1 MNNTNN
7 ENNMKL
13 IEKTTNNQFSL
24 LTSKRF
30 GPLFITQ
37 FLGALNDN
45 LYKNAI
51 IILLT
56 FSAINAPGNL
66 STTAMVNICAG
77 LFILPYFFFS
87 AFAGVLADLKEKSH
101 FIQVLKLIEI
111 VTIFMGAAGI
121 FLSSVYLMWLSL
133 FCMGAQAAFFGP
145 LKYSILP
152 QHLKNTELM
161 GGNGLIE
168 SGTFIAIL
176 IGTILGG
183 VLIVMDA
190 GKIYICSLM
199 MAFSIIGY
207 LSSRYIPLAPSYITE
222 KTKISYIHS
231 FKSTILA
238 GIKVKSVFLSTLA
251 ISWFWFLG
259 ATLLAQFPLIVKDT
273 LQAPS
278 EMVTILLSLFAV
290 GMAIG
295 SILCEKLSGHKVE
308 HGLVPFGAFGMTIFL
323 FLFATSLDMINKD
336 IRFGLFMNTD
346 SIREWFSYSY
356 FYFMASS
363 LFLIAVFSG
372 FFTVPLYAFIQY
384 RTEEKNRSKII
395 GATNIWNS
403 LFMVLSAG
411 FAIGLNNAGFNLI
424 EIIFILTLL
433 NLAVSI
439 YIFTVVPEF
448 LSRFIIWLSIKNIYK
463 IKTYNLQNI
472 PEKGRGLIICNHIS
486 YMDSLFI
493 FGLCPRPVKFTV
505 YYKIFNIPFVGWLLN
520 AIGAIP
526 IAKKEENQKVFN
538 TALNQIK
545 YHLKKREL
553 VIIFP
558 EEKVSKDGKLAPFN
572 QDIIDLITEKSIDI
586 YPCSLQGFHKN
597 TNSNKKSILKY
608 IPKMNKKNK
617 IIFSVGEKI
626 NSTEINNEILKQ
638 KILDTQIIIK

>member
-1 MNNTNN
+1 MNNSTSN
-7 ENNMKL
+7 ENDIKST
-13 IEKTTNNQFSL
+13 EKATTNQFSL
-24 LTSKRF
+24 LKSKRF

-77 LFILPYFFFS
+77 LFILPFFFFS

-101 FIQVLKLIEI
+101 FIQILKLIEI
-111 VTIFMGAAGI
+111 ATVFLGAAGI

-133 FCMGAQAAFFGP
+133 FFMGVQAAFFGP

-190 GKIYICSLM
+190 GKIYVSVLM
-199 MAFSIIGY
+199 MIFAIIGY
-207 LSSRYIPLAPSYITE
+207 FSSRYIPLAPSYITE

-238 GIKVKSVFLSTLA
+238 GLKVKSVFLSTLA

-259 ATLLAQFPLIVKDT
+259 ATLLAQFPLIVKDI
-273 LQAPS
+273 LNAPS
-278 EMVTILLSLFAV
+278 EMVTVLLGLFAI
-290 GMAIG
+290 GMAVG

-308 HGLVPFGAFGMTIFL
+308 HGLVPLGAFGMTVFL
-323 FLFATSLDMINKD
+323 FLFATSLEVVNKD
-336 IRFGLFMNTD
+336 IQFGLFVNPGN
-346 SIREWFSYSY
+346 IKEWFSYAY
-356 FYFMASS
+356 FYFIAAS
-363 LFLIAVFSG
+363 LFFVAVFSG

-403 LFMVLSAG
+403 LFMVLSAA
-411 FAIGLNNAGFNLI
+411 FAIGLTSIGFNLV
-424 EIIFILTLL
+424 EMILTLTVL
-433 NLAVSI
+433 NLLVAI
-439 YIFTVVPEF
+439 YVFTVVPEF
-448 LSRFIIWLSIKNIYK
+448 LSRFIIWLAITNIYK
-463 IKTYNLQNI
+463 IKTHNLDSI
-472 PEKGRGLIICNHIS
+472 PEKGKGLIVSNHVS

-505 YYKIFNIPFVGWLLN
+505 YYKLFNIPMVGWLLN

-526 IAKKEENQKVFN
+526 VARKEENEEVFN
-538 TALNQIK
+538 NALAQIQH
-545 YHLKKREL
+545 HLKRREL
-553 VIIFP
+553 VIVFP
-558 EEKVSKDGKLAPFN
+558 ENKISNDGNIVAFN
-572 QDIIDLITEKSIDI
+572 QDIMNLIKEKSIDI
-586 YPCSLQGFHKN
+586 YPCYLQGLDN
-597 TNSNKKSILKY
+597 ENNSKGLLKYLPKMSKKSKIL
-608 IPKMNKKNK
+608 
-617 IIFSVGEKI
+617 FSVGDKI
-626 NSTEINNEILKQ
+626 NSKNIDDEVLRD
-638 KILDTQIIIK
+638 KILEAKNI